1 MTPHPPG
8 VDPAALSS
16 TSTSPSA
23 PEAALPSAPARR
35 GVLRGSLAVS
45 AGLALGGAGFAV
57 PAFALSG
64 RPEARWGVQTG
75 DVTAR
80 SGLVWVRSDRPARM
94 IVETSATESFRRVR
108 RHVGP
113 LLGPGTDFTGTTP
126 LHGLPAGEQIH
137 YRVVLADP
145 HDPRRTSRAVT
156 GTFRTAPER
165 RRDGV
170 RFLWSGDIAGQGWG
184 INPDIGGFRAFEAMR
199 RLDPDF
205 FLCSGDAVYADGPL
219 QPSVTLPDGRVW
231 RNLMTPEKAK
241 VAETLDEYRGT
252 FRYNLLD
259 RNVRAFNAQV
269 PTVAQWDDHEVRNNW
284 YPGQILDDPRYT
296 EKDVDVLAAR
306 ASRAFSEYYP
316 VSTLRP
322 GAGTGSGGRLHRVVR
337 YGPLLDV
344 FVLDMRSYRNA
355 NSPGRQADDTTGILG
370 AEQLA
375 WLKREL
381 AASRAVW
388 KVLAADM
395 PIGLVVPDGAT
406 AFEAIAQGDP
416 GAPLGREL
424 QIAELL
430 RFVKHRRITG
440 TVWLTADVHYTS
452 AQHYAPERAAFQDFA
467 PFWEFVSGPLAAGGF
482 PANRLDGTFGPERVF
497 VRAPERANVSPME
510 SPQYFGEV
518 DIDGGS
524 GELTVRL
531 RADDDAVLFTK
542 VLRPGLVGQ

>member
-1 MTPHPPG
+1 MTHSVPG
-8 VDPAALSS
+8 
-16 TSTSPSA
+16 SPYS
-23 PEAALPSAPARR
+23 PGRR
-35 GVLRGSLAVS
+35 GLLRGSLAAS
-45 AGLALGGAGFAV
+45 AALALGGTGLAA

-64 RPEARWGVQTG
+64 RPRADWGVQTG
-75 DVTAR
+75 DVTAS
-80 SGLVWVRSDRPARM
+80 SGLLWVRSDRPARM
-94 IVETSATESFRRVR
+94 LVETSASESFRRVR
-108 RHVGP
+108 RHHGP
-113 LLGPGTDFTGTTP
+113 LIGAGTDFTGTTA
-126 LHGLPAGEQIH
+126 LRGLPAGEQIH
-137 YRVVLADP
+137 YRVTLADP
-145 HDPRRTSRAVT
+145 DDPRRTGEPVT
-156 GTFRTAPER
+156 GTFRTAPDR

-184 INPDIGGFRAFEAMR
+184 INPDIGGFRAYEEMR

-205 FLCSGDAVYADGPL
+205 FLCSGDSVYADGVI

-231 RNLMTPEKAK
+231 RNVTTPEKSK
-241 VAETLDEYRGT
+241 VAETLDEYRGN

-259 RNVRAFNAQV
+259 HHVRAFNAQV
-269 PTVAQWDDHEVRNNW
+269 PTVTQWDDHEVRNNW

-306 ASRAFSEYYP
+306 ALRAFGEYTP
-316 VSTLRP
+316 VSTLHAR
-322 GAGTGSGGRLHRVVR
+322 GRGQEGRMHRVVR

-381 AASRAVW
+381 AASTAVW
-388 KVLAADM
+388 KVLASDM
-395 PIGLVVPDGAT
+395 PLGLVVPDGSSN
-406 AFEAIAQGDP
+406 FEAVAQGDP

-482 PANRLDGTFGPERVF
+482 PANALDATFGPERVF
-497 VRAPERANVSPME
+497 VRAPQRANVSPME

-518 DIDGGS
+518 DIDGDS

-531 RADDDAVLFTK
+531 RAEGGEVLFTK